1 MNATVEI
8 TDREDLLALIRSER
22 ELNEEKLKRIED
34 QIQHAKELSASQRE
48 GDQLALTTALT
59 ASKEMLQAHNGLL
72 RKIEKLA
79 ETFAT
84 KEELEKVLSWQA
96 KATGGGV
103 VIATVGLANFVKI
116 WTN

>member
-1 MNATVEI
+1 MNAATEI
-8 TDREDLLALIRSER
+8 SGREDLLALIRSER
-22 ELNEEKLKRIED
+22 ELNEEKLKRIEE
-34 QIQHAKELSASQRE
+34 QIRHARELSDSQRE

-96 KATGGGV
+96 KATGGGI
-103 VIATVGLANFVKI
+103 VIGMVGLANFVKV
-116 WTN
+116 WTG